1 MLDNQPLLWTGP
13 RRAYGLSFSS
23 GCRRVALPATE
34 RHPLYGPRH
43 LRTLANAILDLAAF
57 LELSDDETI
66 DSRAALKTL
75 EWLAYSL
82 RSATAEE
89 NAALREAVADQLAT
103 ERYPDRI
110 TFLKSFTENIGL
122 PPSGAV

>member
-1 MLDNQPLLWTGP
+1 
-13 RRAYGLSFSS
+13 
-23 GCRRVALPATE
+23 
-34 RHPLYGPRH
+34 